1 MEIKNLQNLKRIN
14 QSEINLIVG
23 KILNLLGIEDK
34 YISLVFCDNRFIKK
48 LNYLYFGKN
57 LPTDV
62 ISFNLEDKFNP
73 NYLGEVIVSVEEALA
88 NSKVYGTDWKEEIN
102 LYIIHGVLH
111 ILGYDD
117 NSIKNKK
124 IMEAK
129 QRKLLFSLYNS
140 KQLR

>member
-14 QSEINLIVG
+14 QSEISLIVERL
-23 KILNLLGIEDK
+23 LNLLSIEDK

-48 LNYLYFGKN
+48 LNYLYFGKD

-62 ISFNLEDKFNP
+62 ISFNLQDKFNP
-73 NYLGEVIVSVEEALA
+73 NYLGEVIVSVEEALV
-88 NSKVYGTDWKEEIN
+88 NSKVYGTDWKEEII
-102 LYIIHGVLH
+102 LYIIHGLLH

-129 QRKLLFSLYNS
+129 QRELLHSLYNS